1 MSGRGDVPVEA
12 KNVPNPDPSTLTTQ
26 QLRHELALLQE
37 LIETRLDGYDKANT
51 ILADNV
57 NRVPTLL
64 DREILRITQLFNEK
78 FSSSKDEVRNIL
90 SAMNT
95 RFAERDERARAS
107 ETAASTAIAAALAAL
122 KEMIG
127 LQNTANAAAI
137 GKSEAGTNKEI
148 DNIKL
153 ILANSAKNVED
164 KIADMRTNRRLDTG
178 SIVGIVLGIAGVVS
192 LVVALVTFALRAH
205 P

>member
-1 MSGRGDVPVEA
+1 MAVQPD
-12 KNVPNPDPSTLTTQ
+12 NVPSPDPSTLTTE
-26 QLRHELALLQE
+26 QLRHELAGVLR

-64 DREILRITQLFNEK
+64 DREILRITQLFDEK
-78 FSSSKDEVRNIL
+78 FASSRNEVAALTI
-90 SAMNT
+90 AMNT
-95 RFAERDERARAS
+95 RFEERDVRGRAS

-122 KEMIG
+122 KEMIA

-137 GKSEAGTNKEI
+137 SKSEVGTTKEI

-153 ILANSAKNVED
+153 ILANTVKTTDD
-164 KIADMRTNRRLDTG
+164 KISDMRTNRRLDVG

-192 LVVALVTFALRAH
+192 LVVTLITFATRAH